1 MVLYLRL
8 WLFLFIII
16 PGEMLLTEIKITIK
30 TLQNTKRNLTIHMF
44 FETKTVKTQNL
55 KGSKREQFQGRFL
68 SYFPPPFIKNN
79 LVHLK
84 CLKCFIG
91 V

>member
-16 PGEMLLTEIKITIK
+16 LGEMLLLKIKITIK
-30 TLQNTKRNLTIHMF
+30 TPQNTKRNMIIHMC
-44 FETKTVKTQNL
+44 FETKTVKQQNL
-55 KGSKREQFQGRFL
+55 KGPKREQFQGRFL
-68 SYFPPPFIKNN
+68 SYFRPPFIKNH
-79 LVHLK
+79 LVHFK
-84 CLKCFIG
+84 CFKCFIG